1 MVFRNSAALSVLDDR
16 TDDAN
21 RVSHMTTSPTRH
33 AVEQALLGL
42 LLDAGIEIPVNE
54 LVVAIT
60 QYNRPALF
68 AVIVS
73 PDLRDALSRALSQ
86 LTGRLW
92 PTHWEVWILKEADV
106 NKLLTHMTPERQK
119 SS

>member
-1 MVFRNSAALSVLDDR
+1 
-16 TDDAN
+16 
-21 RVSHMTTSPTRH
+21 MTTSPTRH
-33 AVEQALLGL
+33 ALEQALLGL
-42 LLDAGIEIPVNE
+42 LSEAGIKVQVNE

-60 QYNRPALF
+60 QYNHPALF
-68 AVIVS
+68 AVIVP

-92 PTHWEVWILKEADV
+92 PTHWEVWILNEADV
-106 NKLLTHMTPERQK
+106 NKLLTREPPDTRK